1 MLNKTLRY
9 DNKEDYIF
17 KKKAGNT
24 TYWFDIVG
32 EADKHF
38 RQLYRIHNQEK
49 IEISISP
56 LEATVLSR
64 CEDRTINILS
74 QINNHYTTIFR
85 VAESLGVIEKESW
98 NKEIEE
104 LREKRRNPWFHCLI
118 K

>member
-1 MLNKTLRY
+1 MLNKEFKC

-17 KKKAGNT
+17 KKKVGKT

-32 EADKHF
+32 KADKYF
-38 RQLYRIHNQEK
+38 RQLYRIPSQEK

-85 VAESLGVIEKESW
+85 VAESLGVIEKKSW

-104 LREKRRNPWFHCLI
+104 LRKDRRDPWFHCLI

>member
-1 MLNKTLRY
+1 MLNKEFKY

-24 TYWFDIVG
+24 TYWFDIGG
-32 EADKHF
+32 EADKYF
-38 RQLYRIHNQEK
+38 RQLYRIPSHER

-74 QINNHYTTIFR
+74 QINNYYITIFR
-85 VAESLGVIEKESW
+85 VAKSLGVIEKESW

-104 LREKRRNPWFHCLI
+104 LREKRRDPWFHCLI